1 MKKKQ
6 KSSILLGFF
15 WFLSICKL
23 IIDDFYRKM
32 LKNLKINFK
41 KNSEVFSLIIL
52 ILFASILTTYLNL
65 KKNYDEEKYNNF
77 IDNVY
82 LKKTLNHL
90 VNNLEPKIKKI
101 KHKINSGE
109 TFDKILESYSIE
121 KKEIQ
126 KIKKSLQKK
135 INLNKLNTRQI
146 IQFNLDKTN
155 NKIIEFTYQ
164 ISSTQKIF
172 LKRDIQEDKFD
183 EKILTIKLD
192 KKIVY
197 EENIISESLY
207 KAAVNKKIP
216 ANTIIEFA
224 RIYGF
229 QVDFQRDIRKEDK
242 FQIMYEIFQ
251 NEKKEIIE
259 TGEILFANLKLSGQ
273 DNSLYYFDELG
284 SEGHYD
290 RNGKSIQKA
299 LMKTPINGAR
309 LSSPFGMRKHPID
322 GFNKMHRGTDFA
334 APMGTPIM
342 ASGDGVIKK
351 AGWCGGG
358 GNCVK
363 IKHNSTYQTVYA
375 HMSKFARGIKP
386 GVRVK
391 QGQTI
396 GYVGSTGKST
406 GPHLHYEVIVNGKK
420 VNSQKLKLPSGK
432 ILKGKE
438 RKLFET
444 KKIKLDILKSEKI
457 LGID

>member
-1 MKKKQ
+1 
-6 KSSILLGFF
+6 
-15 WFLSICKL
+15 
-23 IIDDFYRKM
+23 M
-32 LKNLKINFK
+32 LKNLKTKVKKNYQIFGLIFLVTITVFSTSYFNFK
-41 KNSEVFSLIIL
+41 KNKSNQ
-52 ILFASILTTYLNL
+52 A
-65 KKNYDEEKYNNF
+65 YNNF
-77 IDNVY
+77 IDNIY
-82 LKKTLNHL
+82 FKKTLNHL
-90 VNNLEPKIKKI
+90 VDNLKPKYKKI
-101 KHKINSGE
+101 KHKIKAGE

-121 KKEIQ
+121 KSEIT
-126 KIKKSLQKK
+126 KIKNSLKDK
-135 INLNKLNTRQI
+135 ININKLNTKQI
-146 IQFNLDKTN
+146 IQFNLDKTTD
-155 NKIIEFTYQ
+155 KISEFVYQ
-164 ISSTQKIF
+164 TSNTQKIL
-172 LKRDIQEDKFD
+172 LKRDNENDKFNK
-183 EKILTIKLD
+183 EILSIKLD
-192 KKIVY
+192 KRIIYK
-197 EENIISESLY
+197 ENIILQSLY
-207 KAAVNKKIP
+207 KAATDQNIP

-229 QVDFQRDIRKEDK
+229 QIDFQRDIRKKDK
-242 FQIMYEIFQ
+242 FQIMYEIYL
-251 NEKKEIIE
+251 NEKNKIVE

-273 DNSLYYFDELG
+273 NNVLYYFDKNG

-290 RNGKSIQKA
+290 KNGKSVKKA

-342 ASGDGVIKK
+342 ASGDGVVKK

-363 IKHNSTYQTVYA
+363 IKHNSTYQTIYA
-375 HMSKFARGIKP
+375 HMSKFARGIKS

-432 ILKGKE
+432 VLKGSE
-438 RKLFET
+438 RKIFET
-444 KKIKLDILKSEKI
+444 KKIKLDVLKSEKI
-457 LGID
+457 IGLN

>member
-1 MKKKQ
+1 
-6 KSSILLGFF
+6 
-15 WFLSICKL
+15 
-23 IIDDFYRKM
+23 M
-32 LKNLKINFK
+32 LKNLQNKIK
-41 KNSEVFSLIIL
+41 KNFEIFGLIIL
-52 ILFASILTTYLNL
+52 IFFTAIFTSYFNY
-65 KKNYDEEKYNNF
+65 KKNLNDKAYNNF
-77 IDNVY
+77 IDNIY
-82 LKKTLNHL
+82 FKKTLSHL
-90 VNNLEPKIKKI
+90 IDNLEPKYKKV
-101 KHKINSGE
+101 KHKIRAGE

-121 KKEIQ
+121 KSEIN
-126 KIKKSLQKK
+126 KVKNSLKKKV
-135 INLNKLNTRQI
+135 NLNKLNTKQI
-146 IQFNLDKTN
+146 IQFSLDKTN
-155 NKIIEFTYQ
+155 NKIEEFIYQ
-164 ISSTQKIF
+164 ISNTQKIY
-172 LKRDIQEDKFD
+172 LKRNTQQDNFNKEVVS
-183 EKILTIKLD
+183 IKLE
-192 KKIVY
+192 KKIIY
-197 EENIISESLY
+197 KENLIEQSLY
-207 KAAVNKKIP
+207 KAATDQKIP
-216 ANTIIEFA
+216 ANIIIEFA
-224 RIYGF
+224 GIYGF
-229 QVDFQRDIRKEDK
+229 QVDFQRDIRKNDK
-242 FQIMYEIFQ
+242 FQIMYEIFL
-251 NEKKEIIE
+251 NEKNDIAE

-273 DNSLYYFDELG
+273 DNNLYYFDHKD
-284 SEGHYD
+284 SQGHYD
-290 RNGKSIQKA
+290 KNGKSVKKA

-322 GFNKMHRGTDFA
+322 GYNKMHRGTDFA

-342 ASGDGVIKK
+342 ASGDGIVKK

-444 KKIKLDILKSEKI
+444 KKIKLEVLKSEKI
-457 LGID
+457 LGIN

>member
-1 MKKKQ
+1 
-6 KSSILLGFF
+6 
-15 WFLSICKL
+15 
-23 IIDDFYRKM
+23 M
-32 LKNLKINFK
+32 LKKFRQLILKNAQI
-41 KNSEVFSLIIL
+41 FSLIIL
-52 ILFASILTTYLNL
+52 IFITAILTSYFNAT
-65 KKNYDEEKYNNF
+65 KYNNDKAYYDL
-77 IDNVY
+77 IDNIY
-82 LKKTLNHL
+82 LKKTLNHF
-90 VNNLEPKIKKI
+90 VENLEPKYKKV
-101 KHKINSGE
+101 KHKIRNGE
-109 TFDKILESYSIE
+109 TFDKILESYSI
-121 KKEIQ
+121 KKEEIN
-126 KIKKSLQKK
+126 KIKKSLNKK
-135 INLNKLNTRQI
+135 VNLNRLSTKQS
-146 IQFNLDKTN
+146 IQFTLDKTN
-155 NKIIEFTYQ
+155 DKINEFIYQ
-164 ISSTQKIF
+164 ISNTEKIF
-172 LKRDIQEDKFD
+172 LKRNIENDIFD
-183 EKILTIKLD
+183 QKLLSV
-192 KKIVY
+192 KLNKEIIY
-197 EENIISESLY
+197 KENIIKDSLY
-207 KAAVNKKIP
+207 KSASKKKIP
-216 ANTIIEFA
+216 ANTIVDFA

-229 QVDFQRDIRKEDK
+229 QVDFQRDIRKKDK
-242 FQIMYEIFQ
+242 FQIMYEVFL
-251 NEKKEIIE
+251 NEKGETLE

-273 DNSLYYFDELG
+273 DNSLYYFDKEG

-290 RNGKSIQKA
+290 KNGKSVKKA

-342 ASGDGVIKK
+342 ASGDGVVKK

-375 HMSKFARGIKP
+375 HMSKFARGIKS

-432 ILKGKE
+432 ILKGEE

-444 KKIKLDILKSEKI
+444 KKIKLDVLKSEKI
-457 LGID
+457 IGIN